1 MVEILRSTH
10 PAGDVKGIDIKN
22 YFCFVDLT
30 PLVSGQTGTL
40 DRKLRSS
47 GSGVGYPLYHTCNR
61 QQNKKK
67 VTIVDSGGRDD
78 ESKV

>member
-1 MVEILRSTH
+1 MVEILRSTQS
-10 PAGDVKGIDIKN
+10 AGDVEGIDIKN

-30 PLVSGQTGTL
+30 PPVSGQTGTL
-40 DRKLRSS
+40 DRKLRS
-47 GSGVGYPLYHTCNR
+47 GSGVSYPLYHTCNR

>member
-1 MVEILRSTH
+1 MRSTH

-22 YFCFVDLT
+22 YYSFVDFT
-30 PLVSGQTGTL
+30 PPVSGQTGTL

-47 GSGVGYPLYHTCNR
+47 PGVSYPLYHTCNR

>member
-1 MVEILRSTH
+1 MRSTH
-10 PAGDVKGIDIKN
+10 SAGDVEGIDIKN
-22 YFCFVDLT
+22 YFYFVDLT
-30 PLVSGQTGTL
+30 PPVSGQAGTL
-40 DRKLRSS
+40 DRKLRSGPGAS
-47 GSGVGYPLYHTCNR
+47 YPLYHTCNR